1 MIGASNHIGQS
12 AQVHLEDG
20 DWFIGT
26 IEGAIEPGSDLE
38 QVSIRGP
45 EGYPELTGT
54 YPADS
59 VELFELFDAMDER

>member
-12 AQVHLEDG
+12 AQVNLEDG
-20 DWFIGT
+20 DFFIGT
-26 IEGAIEPGSDLE
+26 IEGGDLE